1 MEDKVTG
8 VMVYYYFIC
17 KRKLW
22 YFCHQIT
29 MEESNEN
36 VQMGKLLDENSYAR
50 DDKHINIDD
59 VINID
64 FIREKRELHEV
75 KKSKAIDEAG
85 IWQLKYYLYY
95 LNKKGKIAHTKAFQ
109 SMTYNQDGTV
119 TLVNNIIGN
128 TQIVVCQYKDEKLKV
143 ISRLVTDNSGN
154 TKKYLINDNEV
165 TEKEYNKVVNSYK
178 RDNDRYRTYSY
189 NGAEYSGYE
198 DVSHALSALETKIQQ
213 IEQAEAE
220 K

>member
-64 FIREKRELHEV
+64 FIREKKELHEV

-95 LNKKGKIAHTKAFQ
+95 LNKKGVEGISGKIDYPLTKR
-109 SMTYNQDGTV
+109 
-119 TLVNNIIGN
+119 NIDVEL
-128 TQIVVCQYKDEKLKV
+128 TDKDCRKLDK
-143 ISRLVTDNSGN
+143 IIDD
-154 TKKYLINDNEV
+154 INKI
-165 TEKEYNKVVNSYK
+165 KEH
-178 RDNDRYRTYSY
+178 
-189 NGAEYSGYE
+189 ELPLE
-198 DVSHALSALETKIQQ
+198 LSETKICKKCAYFDMCF
-213 IEQAEAE
+213 I
-220 K
+220 

>member
-1 MEDKVTG
+1 MEDKVAG

-22 YFCHQIT
+22 SFCHQIT

-75 KKSKAIDEAG
+75 KKVR
-85 IWQLKYYLYY
+85 Q
-95 LNKKGKIAHTKAFQ
+95 
-109 SMTYNQDGTV
+109 
-119 TLVNNIIGN
+119 
-128 TQIVVCQYKDEKLKV
+128 
-143 ISRLVTDNSGN
+143 
-154 TKKYLINDNEV
+154 
-165 TEKEYNKVVNSYK
+165 
-178 RDNDRYRTYSY
+178 
-189 NGAEYSGYE
+189 
-198 DVSHALSALETKIQQ
+198 
-213 IEQAEAE
+213 
-220 K
+220 

>member
-95 LNKKGKIAHTKAFQ
+95 LNKKEWRG
-109 SMTYNQDGTV
+109 
-119 TLVNNIIGN
+119 LVVKLII
-128 TQIVVCQYKDEKLKV
+128 L
-143 ISRLVTDNSGN
+143 
-154 TKKYLINDNEV
+154 
-165 TEKEYNKVVNSYK
+165 
-178 RDNDRYRTYSY
+178 
-189 NGAEYSGYE
+189 
-198 DVSHALSALETKIQQ
+198 
-213 IEQAEAE
+213 
-220 K
+220 

>member
-8 VMVYYYFIC
+8 VLVYYYFIC

-75 KKSKAIDEAG
+75 K
-85 IWQLKYYLYY
+85 YYLYY
-95 LNKKGKIAHTKAFQ
+95 LNKKGVEGISGKIDYPLTKR
-109 SMTYNQDGTV
+109 
-119 TLVNNIIGN
+119 NIDVEL
-128 TQIVVCQYKDEKLKV
+128 TDKDCRELDK
-143 ISRLVTDNSGN
+143 IIDD
-154 TKKYLINDNEV
+154 INKI
-165 TEKEYNKVVNSYK
+165 KEH
-178 RDNDRYRTYSY
+178 
-189 NGAEYSGYE
+189 ELPLE
-198 DVSHALSALETKIQQ
+198 LSETKIC
-213 IEQAEAE
+213 